1 MNADPLCIE
10 QAEAIADSAAGS
22 DTTLRI
28 AAADDFTLE
37 TLNDAYNQARADYLI
52 AMPMT
57 VAQLQKYVLTY
68 DVALEH
74 SAVAIEGQQ
83 ILGLAMLGVRLPRT
97 WITRLGILQV
107 KRRHGTGQRLMETL
121 IERSWQLGAHTI
133 ILEVIK
139 NNAPA
144 HRLFC
149 KLGFSPTRELL
160 VLHRNAEASIPA
172 IPTYA
177 TRRLTEGEA
186 VTALEH
192 YQNTPSWLNE
202 IPSLHH
208 AGNLEGLEVHLHSGE
223 WGWITYQRLPS
234 QLGKLTLQAE
244 TADKETVYS
253 ALLHALHT
261 AYPNHETHHENLAA
275 DDPCFPALQAFGY
288 TVAFERIEMV
298 LRRV

>member
-1 MNADPLCIE
+1 MNFE
-10 QAEAIADSAAGS
+10 SS
-22 DTTLRI
+22 DTDKTEAASPTTVDSDIPLVI
-28 AAADDFTLE
+28 APASNFTLE
-37 TLNDAYNQARADYLI
+37 MLNDAYNQARADYLI

-57 VAQLQKYVLTY
+57 VAQLQKYIFTY
-68 DVALEH
+68 DIALEH
-74 SAVAIEGQQ
+74 SVVAIEEQQ
-83 ILGLAMLGVRLPRT
+83 PLGLAMLGVRLPRT

-107 KRRHGTGQRLMETL
+107 KRRRGTGQRLMEAL
-121 IERSWQLGAHTI
+121 IERSWQLEAHTI

-160 VLHRNAEASIPA
+160 VLHRSPEASIPA
-172 IPTYA
+172 APIYA
-177 TRRLTEGEA
+177 MRRLTEDGA

-192 YQNTPSWLNE
+192 YQGTPSWLNE

-208 AGNLEGLEVHLHSGE
+208 AGNLEGMEVHLQSGD

-234 QLGKLTLQAE
+234 QLGRLALQAE
-244 TADKETVYS
+244 TADKEAVYS

-261 AYPNHETHHENLAA
+261 AYPNHETHHENLSA

-288 TVAFERIEMV
+288 TVAFERIEMY
-298 LRRV
+298 LRQG